1 MSAFPDPAA
10 FTVLAT
16 PGEEPAALSGLE
28 WKVVTL
34 ALREAEDARCCNG
47 KPARRLG
54 LIGRALRAAAR
65 GITGARGPLPLADP
79 RLETLRRFVCLLHG
93 GHREAEKLARRLIDL
108 GFTQSQVHA
117 VATAVGRG

>member
-10 FTVLAT
+10 FTVLAA
-16 PGEEPAALSGLE
+16 PGAEPATLSGLE

-34 ALREAEDARCCNG
+34 ALREAKDAGCRA
-47 KPARRLG
+47 PEREPG
-54 LIGRALRAAAR
+54 LIGRALRMLAR

-93 GHREAEKLARRLIDL
+93 GHREAEKLARRLLDL
-108 GFTQSQVHA
+108 GFTQSQVRA
-117 VATAVGRG
+117 VAMAVGGA